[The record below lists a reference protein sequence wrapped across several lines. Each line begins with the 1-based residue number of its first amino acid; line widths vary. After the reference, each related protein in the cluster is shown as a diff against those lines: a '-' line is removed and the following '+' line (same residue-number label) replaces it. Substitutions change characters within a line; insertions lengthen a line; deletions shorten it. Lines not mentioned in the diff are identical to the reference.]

1 MSLITLSQNCVNS
14 AFKVLKDLVRPLTLR
29 GNPVTNY
36 DTATGN
42 NVTTYTNVLLS
53 GFPTSYDINEVLT
66 SAGSI
71 LFSDVCFVLKGVD
84 VDAIGNIDTTWH
96 AILDNE
102 EYTIV
107 PPVVKTV
114 TNATVMLQL
123 RKI

>member
-14 AFKVLKDLVRPLTLR
+14 AFKVLKDLVQPLTLR

>member
-14 AFKVLKDLVRPLTLR
+14 AFKVLKDLVQPLTLR

-36 DTATGN
+36 NTATGN
-42 NVTTYTNVLLS
+42 NVTTYTDVLLS

>member
-36 DTATGN
+36 DTVTGN

-71 LFSDVCFVLKGVD
+71 LISDVRFVLKGVD
-84 VDAIGNIDTTWH
+84 VAAIGNIDTTWH
-96 AILDNE
+96 AILNNE
-102 EYTIV
+102 EYVIV

>member
-36 DTATGN
+36 NTVTGS
-42 NVTTYTNVLLS
+42 NVTTFTNVLLS

-71 LFSDVCFVLKGVD
+71 LISDVRFVLKGVD
-84 VDAIGNIDTTWH
+84 IAAIGIIDTTWH

-102 EYTIV
+102 EYVIV